1 MVVSESSR
9 RTEQASSSQPRDTS
23 HSKEFDP
30 YSSQKSV
37 EEISASKVMSS
48 FGMSGNS
55 LRNISSYT
63 FHCKTISF
71 QGNVDDSKVLRML
84 FNYANNYEI
93 NCAMTIPKN

>member
-1 MVVSESSR
+1 MVSESSR

-63 FHCKTISF
+63 FQCKTISF

>member
-1 MVVSESSR
+1 MVSESSR

-37 EEISASKVMSS
+37 EETSASKVMSS

-55 LRNISSYT
+55 LRNISSHT
-63 FHCKTISF
+63 IHCKTISF
-71 QGNVDDSKVLRML
+71 QGCVDESKVIRML
-84 FNYANNYEI
+84 FDYTNNYEI

>member
-48 FGMSGNS
+48 FGMSGKFS
-55 LRNISSYT
+55 IKNI
-63 FHCKTISF
+63 
-71 QGNVDDSKVLRML
+71 
-84 FNYANNYEI
+84 
-93 NCAMTIPKN
+93 